1 LANITK
7 NKNIMKNIYL
17 LLTICL
23 LSTITNAQ
31 WSQKGADIDGEAAED
46 QSGFRT
52 GMSMSADGN
61 TIAIGAHKND
71 GLALD
76 AGHVRVYEWNS
87 SAWIQKGADI
97 DGEAADDRSGY
108 SVSLSTD
115 GNTLAI
121 GAVNNDGTALDAG
134 HVRIYEWSGSAWIQ
148 KGADIDG
155 EAAGDRSGYS
165 VSLSTD
171 GNTLAIGAPYNDG
184 TGVSAGHVRVYEW
197 NGSIWNQK
205 GADIDGAFPVDLSG
219 ASISLSSDGNTLAI
233 GAVNNDGT
241 GSNAGHVRIYEW
253 SGSAWV
259 QKGADIDGEA
269 AGDLS
274 GSSVSLSSDGNTLAI
289 GAANNDGTGSQAGH
303 VRIYEWSSSA
313 WVLKGA
319 DIDGE
324 AAGDLSG
331 SSVSLSTDGNTLAI
345 GALNNDGAALDAG
358 HARVYEW
365 NSSAWIQ
372 KGADIDGE
380 AADDLSGY
388 SVSLNSDGNTLAI
401 GAPFNDGNGSDAGH
415 VIVYNVN
422 TIGINELEA
431 GSFLIYPNPTV
442 GNFSID
448 LRLNCE
454 SVNVHITD
462 ITGKLIQSN
471 SYNNSKFLEMT
482 LENPAGVYLLVIESK
497 EKKEV
502 IRLVKE

>member
-1 LANITK
+1 
-7 NKNIMKNIYL
+7 MKNIYL
-17 LLTICL
+17 LLTIFF
-23 LSTITNAQ
+23 LSTIANAQ

-46 QSGFRT
+46 QSGLRT
-52 GMSMSADGN
+52 GMSISADGN

-76 AGHVRVYEWNS
+76 AGHVRVYEWNN

-134 HVRIYEWSGSAWIQ
+134 HVRIYEWSGSAWVQ

-155 EAAGDRSGYS
+155 ESAGDKSGWS
-165 VSLSTD
+165 VSLSAD
-171 GNTLAIGAPYNDG
+171 GNTLAIGAPQNDG
-184 TGVSAGHVRVYEW
+184 TAVNAGHVRVYEW
-197 NGSIWNQK
+197 NGSIWIQK
-205 GADIDGAFPVDLSG
+205 GADLDGESPTDFSG
-219 ASISLSSDGNTLAI
+219 ASISLSTDGSTLAI
-233 GAVNNDGT
+233 GAANNDGT

-259 QKGADIDGEA
+259 
-269 AGDLS
+269 
-274 GSSVSLSSDGNTLAI
+274 
-289 GAANNDGTGSQAGH
+289 
-303 VRIYEWSSSA
+303 
-313 WVLKGA
+313 LKGA

-324 AAGDLSG
+324 ATGDLSG
-331 SSVSLSTDGNTLAI
+331 SSVSLSTNGNILAI
-345 GALNNDGAALDAG
+345 GAPNNDGSGLNEG
-358 HARVYEW
+358 HVRVYEW
-365 NSSAWIQ
+365 IGSAWIQ

-380 AADDLSGY
+380 SADDLSGY
-388 SVSLNSDGNTLAI
+388 TVSLSTDGNTVAI
-401 GAPFNDGNGSDAGH
+401 GAPYNDGNGSDAGH
-415 VIVYNVN
+415 VRVYDVN

-448 LRLNCE
+448 LRLNYE

-482 LENPAGVYLLVIESK
+482 LENPAGVYLLIIESK

>member
-1 LANITK
+1 
-7 NKNIMKNIYL
+7 MKNIYL
-17 LLTICL
+17 LLTIFF
-23 LSTITNAQ
+23 LSTIANAQ

-46 QSGFRT
+46 QSGLRT
-52 GMSMSADGN
+52 GMSISADGN

-71 GLALD
+71 GTALD
-76 AGHVRVYEWNS
+76 AGHVRIYEWS
-87 SAWIQKGADI
+87 GSAWVQKGADI

-134 HVRIYEWSGSAWIQ
+134 HVRIYEWSGSAWVQ

-155 EAAGDRSGYS
+155 ESAGDKSGWS
-165 VSLSTD
+165 VSLSAD
-171 GNTLAIGAPYNDG
+171 GNTLAIGAPQNDG
-184 TGVSAGHVRVYEW
+184 TGVNAGHVRVYEW
-197 NGSIWNQK
+197 NGSIWIQK
-205 GADIDGAFPVDLSG
+205 GADLDGESPTDFSG
-219 ASISLSSDGNTLAI
+219 ASISLSTDGSTLAI
-233 GAVNNDGT
+233 GAANNDGT

-253 SGSAWV
+253 SG
-259 QKGADIDGEA
+259 
-269 AGDLS
+269 
-274 GSSVSLSSDGNTLAI
+274 
-289 GAANNDGTGSQAGH
+289 
-303 VRIYEWSSSA
+303 SA

-331 SSVSLSTDGNTLAI
+331 SSVSLSTNGNILAIGAPNNDGNGSDAGHVRVYEWIGSAWIQKGADLDGEATSDLSGYSVSLSTDGNTLAM
-345 GALNNDGAALDAG
+345 GALNNDGTALDAG
-358 HARVYEW
+358 HVRVYEW

-380 AADDLSGY
+380 SAADLSGY
-388 SVSLNSDGNTLAI
+388 TVSLSTDGNTVAI
-401 GAPFNDGNGSDAGH
+401 GAPYNDGNGSDAGH
-415 VIVYNVN
+415 VRVYDVN

-448 LRLNCE
+448 LRLNYE
-454 SVNVHITD
+454 SVKVHITD

-482 LENPAGVYLLVIESK
+482 LDNPAGVYLLIIESK